1 MMDRVQNKPNSC
13 VQHTPSSESFQVHQV
28 LKSEL
33 SAIRCACSSVEEGYE
48 PKVTFLVVV
57 KGHHTRFFPRD
68 EDAEGENRNVPVGT
82 VVDREITHPTEV
94 QFYLLSQDV
103 SRPTKY
109 HLLWNDSDDMTQ
121 DEIEEIT
128 YYLCHVASRASLS
141 TSYPAPTY
149 YAHLAAYRYRSF
161 FDGF

>member
-94 QFYLLSQDV
+94 QFYLLSQIGLAELEDVPLAARIDV
-103 SRPTKY
+103 SFSS
-109 HLLWNDSDDMTQ
+109 WNL
-121 DEIEEIT
+121 I
-128 YYLCHVASRASLS
+128 SL
-141 TSYPAPTY
+141 
-149 YAHLAAYRYRSF
+149 
-161 FDGF
+161 